1 MLLAPF
7 FHIGEKTK
15 MYFLKD
21 NSNMLSEKKFS
32 KKSPS
37 KIDISSVL
45 EQIGLLSRGKVSICS
60 QGEALGGIA
69 ERPLTG
75 RDTYNIRRSRTSLM
89 SGCCLQRRVVG
100 VWGQSPRSTGA
111 GTVFLLG
118 VGKAHGFSGLPPA
131 LIKRKRHLQASL
143 PLNPLYGNIAVKGRS
158 AIPPKAS
165 PCEHMLTFP
174 LDNIRLFSR
183 SEG

>member
-1 MLLAPF
+1 MHDFIIHVLLAPF
-7 FHIGEKTK
+7 FHIDEKTK

-75 RDTYNIRRSRTSLM
+75 RNTYNIRRSRTSKM
-89 SGCCLQRRVVG
+89 FGCCLRRRVVG
-100 VWGQSPRSTGA
+100 VWGHSPRKYGCRAESPAGCGQSPRFCLINL
-111 GTVFLLG
+111 VN
-118 VGKAHGFSGLPPA
+118 KRKLPPCG
-131 LIKRKRHLQASL
+131 RQL
-143 PLNPLYGNIAVKGRS
+143 PLNPLCGNIPVKVGSYFLRKS
-158 AIPPKAS
+158 PPY
-165 PCEHMLTFP
+165 P
-174 LDNIRLFSR
+174 
-183 SEG
+183 

>member
-1 MLLAPF
+1 MHDFIIHMLLAPF
-7 FHIGEKTK
+7 FHISEKTK

-37 KIDISSVL
+37 KTDISSVL

-75 RDTYNIRRSRTSLM
+75 RDTYNIRRSRTSKM
-89 SGCCLQRRVVG
+89 FGCCLQRRVVG
-100 VWGQSPRSTGA
+100 VWGQSPRKYGCRAESPA
-111 GTVFLLG
+111 GG
-118 VGKAHGFSGLPPA
+118 G
-131 LIKRKRHLQASL
+131 Q
-143 PLNPLYGNIAVKGRS
+143 
-158 AIPPKAS
+158 S
-165 PCEHMLTFP
+165 PRF
-174 LDNIRLFSR
+174 
-183 SEG
+183 

>member
-1 MLLAPF
+1 MHDFIIHMLLAPF

-21 NSNMLSEKKFS
+21 NSNMLFEKKFS

-60 QGEALGGIA
+60 QGKALGGIA

-75 RDTYNIRRSRTSLM
+75 RDTYNIRRSRTSEM
-89 SGCCLQRRVVG
+89 FGCCLQRRVVG
-100 VWGQSPRSTGA
+100 VWGQSPRKYGCRAESPA
-111 GTVFLLG
+111 GCG
-118 VGKAHGFSGLPPA
+118 
-131 LIKRKRHLQASL
+131 Q
-143 PLNPLYGNIAVKGRS
+143 
-158 AIPPKAS
+158 S
-165 PCEHMLTFP
+165 PRF
-174 LDNIRLFSR
+174 
-183 SEG
+183 

>member
-1 MLLAPF
+1 MHDFIIHMLLAPF

-100 VWGQSPRSTGA
+100 VWGQSPRKYGCRAESPA
-111 GTVFLLG
+111 GCG
-118 VGKAHGFSGLPPA
+118 
-131 LIKRKRHLQASL
+131 Q
-143 PLNPLYGNIAVKGRS
+143 
-158 AIPPKAS
+158 S
-165 PCEHMLTFP
+165 PRF
-174 LDNIRLFSR
+174 
-183 SEG
+183 